1 MCSYATPFPV
11 EILFGNHQ
19 TSNNPVLPELA
30 WYCAIWPPNHT
41 KYSLFS
47 GYVVL
52 SYQFKIIQNQYCLF
66 PMRIIL
72 RLSSLQIQESAVN
85 CIFNAVDYNLF
96 HNVLFQIYTFF
107 MAVLQADSS
116 HERIQKRT
124 FRILLVLTTFDMFF
138 LVTSAVI
145 FCTSFIYKDPP
156 FNSIVPAP
164 QSIDIEDT
172 AWVRSRFMVFLKGC
186 FCQKE
191 KSMMTFLSHTQNIKT
206 EVKIIE

>member
-1 MCSYATPFPV
+1 
-11 EILFGNHQ
+11 
-19 TSNNPVLPELA
+19 
-30 WYCAIWPPNHT
+30 
-41 KYSLFS
+41 
-47 GYVVL
+47 
-52 SYQFKIIQNQYCLF
+52 
-66 PMRIIL
+66 MRIIL

-191 KSMMTFLSHTQNIKT
+191 KSMMKFLSHTQNIKT
-206 EVKIIE
+206 EVKNNWVERD